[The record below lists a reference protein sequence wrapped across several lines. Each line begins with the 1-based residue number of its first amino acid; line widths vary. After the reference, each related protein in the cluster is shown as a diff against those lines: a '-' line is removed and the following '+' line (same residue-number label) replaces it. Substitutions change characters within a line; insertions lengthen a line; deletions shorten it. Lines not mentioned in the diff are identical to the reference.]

1 MFVTPVRAK
10 VLMKNITKLISVQ
23 TQERSIIVGSGKIDT
38 ISVNLIDWV
47 GGFAQY
53 NFLMNIRE
61 Y

>member
-47 GGFAQY
+47 GGFAKY

>member
-53 NFLMNIRE
+53 NFLINIRE

>member
-10 VLMKNITKLISVQ
+10 VLMKNITKLISLQ
-23 TQERSIIVGSGKIDT
+23 TQEKSIIVGSGKIDT

-61 Y
+61 